1 MRRIV
6 ILLSLVIAV
15 STAHAFLWT
24 DLWLTPEQ
32 QAQRLL
38 DSGKAADAAD
48 KFTDARRRAYAE
60 IEAGKYAEGAKILEG
75 FQDAQSQYN
84 RGNALARSG
93 QLENAL
99 AAYDSTIEQT
109 TVESP
114 LGRDA
119 RRNRELVAEQ
129 LKKQQSSQSQ
139 SGGESQEDKQN
150 SGAEQSGK
158 QDQRQSGNRSQSGQ
172 QDQASSGEQGQ
183 QDAGEQNGQRKSD
196 QQQAGN
202 GSGQP
207 QNQPEQ
213 RGAQQP
219 ENSQRDAASGTRD
232 DKKDLQ
238 AQRDAGTGTEKEKND
253 AARAQRGV
261 GMGPD
266 NEKQGVAQTQRDAG
280 TGSEP
285 EKQPTAQARRDAGTG
300 ADKEKQDAG
309 TPTSQPGQVA
319 QRADSATDRNNPS
332 PAATDELPLSEQ
344 SLALDQWLRQIP
356 DDPAGLLRRKFLI
369 EHMRRQRTQEELQ

>member
-6 ILLSLVIAV
+6 ILLSLLTAV
-15 STAHAFLWT
+15 STAHAFSWT

-60 IEAGKYAEGAKILEG
+60 IEAGNYAEGAKILEG

-99 AAYDSTIEQT
+99 AAYDSTIKQT

-150 SGAEQSGK
+150 SGAERSGK

-183 QDAGEQNGQRKSD
+183 QGQQDAGEQNGQRKSD
-196 QQQAGN
+196 QQQAGS

-238 AQRDAGTGTEKEKND
+238 AQRDAGT
-253 AARAQRGV
+253 
-261 GMGPD
+261 
-266 NEKQGVAQTQRDAG
+266 
-280 TGSEP
+280 
-285 EKQPTAQARRDAGTG
+285 
-300 ADKEKQDAG
+300 
-309 TPTSQPGQVA
+309 GQVA